1 MKSQSGSDAAS
12 TYWRSVE
19 QAAASPNE
27 IKARRANEL
36 LRLRAVADGYR
47 SEWFKDQPEL
57 TIDADDSMGG
67 RANAAVSKLGG
78 WGQGLSIKVK
88 ASRID
93 PFHWSPAVDDA
104 PEMAIKAKDKSL
116 IFGLPLRRNTHG
128 EKLRRFE
135 AELIVLQQLL
145 RAEQHRIVEI
155 QGNGHGAAKS
165 DLNSWG
171 GFGDWFANEASK
183 VWLDWCEAN
192 SYPFVPVRHSRS
204 GYEET
209 HSCIAPFEDAPIDG
223 ILTKFRPSCSQWPM
237 VAMSQTRDP
246 IAEGDAPADAPEITP
261 EVWER
266 WKREQAELSSA
277 MAKRVGKE
285 TMLLG
290 VAWTKG
296 QLPQIDEVEG
306 EPVVQL
312 PTITAAIPQS
322 QKVTLNFNAAD
333 GLQTVEAVFT
343 RIDRERGLTLWSE
356 FLQLASD
363 HPQSPKASKVQTALA
378 VDLDDD
384 EPTPIEAGDKPAP
397 AADPNPVE
405 AKPVI
410 TELNGFE
417 LLQAVRHKLHGQGV
431 ITHLWK
437 SFGLGNA
444 GVDFNGTPKIVGLG
458 ELTPIEAD
466 ESFTAQRWPTTDGPE
481 LTPIE
486 AGGLS
491 ESEPEQGADL
501 RADNPKVENDPIDS
515 TPDNPE
521 PSQSQLRKQADHDGL
536 PAWPVSSRSQGKGQR
551 VRLTNEQAVLV
562 DGQIERR
569 LMQGFKPSAIADALM
584 PWCGQQRTGL
594 LTRIRNVRTRIEAGQ
609 EVAA

>member
-183 VWLDWCEAN
+183 VWLDWCETN

-277 MAKRVGKE
+277 LAKWVGKE

-290 VAWTKG
+290 VAWPKG

-312 PTITAAIPQS
+312 PTITEAIPQS

-378 VDLDDD
+378 VDMGDD
-384 EPTPIEAGDKPAP
+384 EPTPIEAGDEPAP
-397 AADPNPVE
+397 VAAEPE
-405 AKPVI
+405 SKPDALP
-410 TELNGFE
+410 TELAGFE

-431 ITHLWK
+431 IKHLFP
-437 SFGLGNA
+437 SRFGKGNA
-444 GVDFNGTPKIVGLG
+444 TVDFNGTDKIVGL
-458 ELTPIEAD
+458 
-466 ESFTAQRWPTTDGPE
+466 SE

-486 AGGLS
+486 AGELSSIEPGSSATTDHDNAGVLS

-594 LTRIRNVRTRIEAGQ
+594 LTRIRNVRTRIEAGR